1 MEIELLD
8 SEIISTSDFMLDF
21 EDAMYK
27 KGIGYSIEEKQRFEV
42 DNDNCTYFYLYIY
55 RREWFNDEE

>member
-1 MEIELLD
+1 
-8 SEIISTSDFMLDF
+8 MLT
-21 EDAMYK
+21 K
-27 KGIGYSIEEKQRFEV
+27 KDKQRFEV